1 MCPPSAG
8 VHCVI
13 GVCSVLCYCV
23 VCCVLLLCY
32 VLCVVLLCCV
42 LCCVTVLRVMCYCVV
57 LEYANVNRTIKWHT
71 ASLHPNSSV
80 SNANHHQRNVFRS
93 VVPLVDISIVIIG

>member
-1 MCPPSAG
+1 MLLNVFA
-8 VHCVI
+8 
-13 GVCSVLCYCV
+13 VCRS
-23 VCCVLLLCY
+23 LLRHRS
-32 VLCVVLLCCV
+32 
-42 LCCVTVLRVMCYCVV
+42 VLRVVCYCVV